1 MARKQETRS
10 FERVSPDDVFEAS
23 QVAFKQLGMEVWKLR
38 SIAWLSQA
46 RINEGP
52 ELINANMMARP
63 GAKTEVTLTV
73 SGEHAAQEAINT
85 LFEQIFSALEVALAR
100 KK

>member
-73 SGEHAAQEAINT
+73 SGENAAQEAINT
-85 LFEQIFSALEVALAR
+85 LFEQIFSALEIALS
-100 KK
+100 KKK